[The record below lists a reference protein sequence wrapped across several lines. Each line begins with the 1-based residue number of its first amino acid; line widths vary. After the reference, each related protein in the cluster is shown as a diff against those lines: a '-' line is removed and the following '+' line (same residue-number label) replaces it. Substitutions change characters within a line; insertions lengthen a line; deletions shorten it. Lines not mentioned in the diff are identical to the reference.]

1 MERHA
6 QLDSS
11 RRADF
16 PLAAANFRRSLLS
29 ILVILFL
36 LTPGLNGAAQCA
48 ERSQA
53 DADVHNLY
61 AQQRW
66 DDVVA
71 AAQRLA
77 WRSAE
82 VNFELGMALAHLQ
95 RWDQAHSALLAGRR
109 ECREQKRFPI
119 ELAGVAFQQKKYSEA
134 SKWIEKGLRLDPHDE
149 YVNEFA
155 GTVFLLMG
163 NLEAALKYWNR
174 MQRPYIDSLRV
185 DPQLKVQRLLLDRAF
200 VFSPQAVMQ
209 RRDFDSTVARIEG
222 LGIFPVY
229 SIKLNARPD
238 GKFDADFHALER
250 DGLGSGRLQAIVAVF
265 SGLPYETIYPSYF
278 NIGRSA
284 TNFDSLVRWDAQKR
298 RVWLDLSGPLHYLP
312 QWRWQ
317 LQADGRDENWA
328 IRESFTGTAAA
339 LGSFTLK
346 REVASATVTSIHSGR
361 FQWNSGG
368 ELSHRTY
375 SNVVSGT
382 ALTPDLVSAG
392 YELKHLAQA
401 NVVLL
406 DLPEHR
412 FKADAGAAS
421 EFARLWSSSPKVFEK
436 LQGGAALHWML
447 EAANDTYEFAQ
458 SVRGGGIFGTA
469 PVDELWMIGVERD
482 TDLWLR
488 GHIGTRDGRKGSSP
502 LASRYFLSNTDF
514 YRSLWGNGLVSVK
527 AGPLLDI
534 ARVAAPTSGL
544 AKQEWLFD
552 AGAEVK
558 LSVLGTGIVLTYGRD
573 LRTGNNAFYGSGGL
587 NAASFGSVITS
598 R

>member
-1 MERHA
+1 MECHA

-11 RRADF
+11 RCADF
-16 PLAAANFRRSLLS
+16 PLAAAKLERNLLS
-29 ILVILFL
+29 ILIFLFL
-36 LTPGLNGAAQCA
+36 LSPALRAAAQCA
-48 ERSQA
+48 AGSQA

-66 DDVVA
+66 DEVVSA
-71 AAQRLA
+71 VERLPA
-77 WRSAE
+77 HSDEA
-82 VNFELGMALAHLQ
+82 NFELGMALAHLEH
-95 RWDQAHSALLAGRR
+95 WDQAHAALLAGWR
-109 ECREQKRFPI
+109 ECRLEKRFPI

-149 YVNEFA
+149 YANEFA
-155 GTVFLLMG
+155 GTVFLLVG
-163 NLEAALKYWNR
+163 NVEAALKYWNR
-174 MQRPYIDSLRV
+174 IQRPYVDSLHV
-185 DPQLKVQRLLLDRAF
+185 DPQLKIQRQLVDRAF

-209 RRDFDSTVARIEG
+209 LRDLNSTVARIEG
-222 LGIFPVY
+222 LGIFPAY

-250 DGLGSGRLQAIVAVF
+250 DGFGSGRLQSIVALF

-278 NIGRSA
+278 DIGRSA

-298 RVWLDLSGPLHYLP
+298 RMWLSLAGPIHYRP

-317 LQADGRDENWA
+317 IQADGRDENWA
-328 IRESFTGTAAA
+328 IRQSFTGTAPVQ
-339 LGSFTLK
+339 GSFTLK
-346 REVASATVTSIHSGR
+346 RELASGTVTSIHSGR
-361 FQWNSGG
+361 FQWTLGG

-375 SNVVSGT
+375 GNVVSGT

-392 YELKHLAQA
+392 YELKHVAEA
-401 NVVLL
+401 NARLL
-406 DLPEHR
+406 DVPEHR
-412 FKADAGAAS
+412 FEVDATGAS
-421 EFARLWSSSPKVFEK
+421 EFARLWSGSPKVFEK
-436 LQGGAALHWML
+436 FETGATLHWIP
-447 EAANDTYEFAQ
+447 EAESDRYEFAQ
-458 SVRGGGIFGTA
+458 RVRGGGIFGAA

-514 YRSLWGNGLVSVK
+514 YRSVWGNGLVSIK

-544 AKQEWLFD
+544 ASQEWLFD

-558 LSVLGTGIVLTYGRD
+558 LSVLGTGVVLTYGRD
-573 LRTGNNAFYGSGGL
+573 LRTGNNAFYGS
-587 NAASFGSVITS
+587 AMQ

>member
-1 MERHA
+1 MGRHA

-11 RRADF
+11 RRAGF
-16 PLAAANFRRSLLS
+16 PLAAANFGRNLRS
-29 ILVILFL
+29 ILAILFL
-36 LTPGLNGAAQCA
+36 LTFALNAAAQCA
-48 ERSQA
+48 VGSPA

-61 AQQRW
+61 TQQRW
-66 DDVVA
+66 DEVVA
-71 AAQRLA
+71 AALRMQSRT
-77 WRSAE
+77 AE

-95 RWDQAHSALLAGRR
+95 RWDEAHSALLAGRR
-109 ECREQKRFPI
+109 ECRQQKRFPI
-119 ELAGVAFQQKKYSEA
+119 ELAGVVFQQKKYSEA

-149 YVNEFA
+149 YANEFA

-174 MQRPYIDSLRV
+174 IQRPYIDSVRV

-200 VFSPQAVMQ
+200 VFSPQAVMRQ
-209 RRDFDSTVARIEG
+209 RDFDSTVARIEG
-222 LGIFPVY
+222 LGILPVY
-229 SIKLNARPD
+229 SLKLNARPD
-238 GKFDADFHALER
+238 GKFDADFHALEQ
-250 DGLGSGRLQAIVAVF
+250 DGFGNGRLQAIVSVF

-284 TNFDSLVRWDAQKR
+284 TNFDSLVRWDAEKR
-298 RVWLDLSGPLHYLP
+298 RVWLALSGPLHYLP

-317 LQADGRDENWA
+317 LQADGRDENWV
-328 IRESFTGTAAA
+328 IRESFTGTAPAQ
-339 LGSFTLK
+339 GSFTLK
-346 REVASATVTSIHSGR
+346 REALSGTVTSIHSGR

-368 ELSHRTY
+368 ELSHRAY
-375 SNVVSGT
+375 SNVMSGR

-392 YELKHLAQA
+392 YELKHLARA
-401 NVVLL
+401 NVELL
-406 DLPEHR
+406 DVPDHR
-412 FKADAGAAS
+412 FKVDAGAAS

-436 LQGGAALHWML
+436 LQGGAALHWMPGA
-447 EAANDTYEFAQ
+447 ENDTYEFAQ
-458 SVRGGGIFGTA
+458 RVRGGGIFGMA

-514 YRSLWGNGLVSVK
+514 YRSVWGNGLVSVK

-544 AKQEWLFD
+544 ASREWLFD

-573 LRTGNNAFYGSGGL
+573 LRTGNNAFYGSSML
-587 NAASFGSVITS
+587 NAASFGSVIPS

>member
-11 RRADF
+11 RRAGF
-16 PLAAANFRRSLLS
+16 PLAAASFRRSLLS
-29 ILVILFL
+29 ILVILL
-36 LTPGLNGAAQCA
+36 LLSSALNAAAQCA
-48 ERSQA
+48 GGSPA
-53 DADVHNLY
+53 DADVHTLY

-66 DDVVA
+66 DEVVA
-71 AAQRLA
+71 AAQRMPS
-77 WRSAE
+77 RSAE
-82 VNFELGMALAHLQ
+82 MNFELGMALAHLQ
-95 RWDQAHSALLAGRR
+95 RWNQAHSALLAGRR
-109 ECREQKRFPI
+109 ECRQQKRFPI

-134 SKWIEKGLRLDPHDE
+134 SKWIAKGLRLDPHDE
-149 YVNEFA
+149 YANEFA
-155 GTVFLLMG
+155 GTVFLLIG

-174 MQRPYIDSLRV
+174 IQRPYLDALRV
-185 DPQLKVQRLLLDRAF
+185 DPQLKIQRQLVDRAF
-200 VFSPQAVMQ
+200 VFSPQAVMRQ
-209 RRDFDSTVARIEG
+209 RDFNSTVARIEG
-222 LGIFPVY
+222 LGIFQAY
-229 SIKLNARPD
+229 SIKLDARPD

-250 DGLGSGRLQAIVAVF
+250 GGFGSSRLQAIVSVF

-284 TNFDSLVRWDAQKR
+284 TNFDSLVRWDAHKR

-328 IRESFTGTAAA
+328 IRESFTGTAPV
-339 LGSFTLK
+339 LGSFTLR
-346 REVASATVTSIHSGR
+346 REAASATITSIHSGR

-375 SNVVSGT
+375 SNVVNGT

-392 YELKHLAQA
+392 YELKHLAQVNA
-401 NVVLL
+401 VLL
-406 DLPEHR
+406 DVPEHR
-412 FKADAGAAS
+412 FKVDAGAGS

-436 LQGGAALHWML
+436 LQGGAALHWIP
-447 EAANDTYEFAQ
+447 EAENDTYEFAQ
-458 SVRGGGIFGTA
+458 RVRGGGILGTA
-469 PVDELWMIGVERD
+469 PADELWMIGVERD

-502 LASRYFLSNTDF
+502 LTSRYFLSNTDF
-514 YRSLWGNGLVSVK
+514 YRSIWGNGLVSVK

-544 AKQEWLFD
+544 ATKEWLFD

-573 LRTGNNAFYGSGGL
+573 LRTGNNGFYGSSGL
-587 NAASFGSVITS
+587 NAASFGSVVPS